1 MRIWCIRE
9 LIYYFNNIKEIIVI
23 SSLMLS
29 ILLVAPFAFTAE
41 QGLPDG
47 VAAAMLWVALLCAVQ
62 LGCSQSWQRHADS
75 GELELLPLLPW
86 MLEASVFAKTMA
98 FYLVLL
104 LQLLVVLPLASLWL
118 GVGSGQWGQWLLGL
132 AAGGLGLTCLCQ
144 MAAGFMAGNRKSG
157 ALMGVIVL
165 PFSLPILIFGAAY
178 TAQDQLWA
186 DSLIFLMAYAIF
198 LAPLHCLAVAA
209 GLRHGH

>member
-1 MRIWCIRE
+1 MRSLCIRE
-9 LIYYFNNIKEIIVI
+9 LIYYFRNLKEIIVI

-29 ILLVAPFAFTAE
+29 ILLVAPFVFSAE
-41 QGLPDG
+41 KG
-47 VAAAMLWVALLCAVQ
+47 VPEGVPAAMLWVALLCAVQ
-62 LGCSQSWQRHADS
+62 LGCSQSWQRHADA

-86 MLEASVFAKTMA
+86 TLEASVFAKTLA
-98 FYLVLL
+98 FYVVLL
-104 LQLLVVLPLASLWL
+104 LQLLVLLPTASLWL
-118 GVGSGQWGQWLLGL
+118 GVSSGQWGQWLLGL

-157 ALMGVIVL
+157 ALMGLVVL

-186 DSLIFLMAYAIF
+186 DSVIFLIAYAVF

-209 GLRHGH
+209 GLRYGH